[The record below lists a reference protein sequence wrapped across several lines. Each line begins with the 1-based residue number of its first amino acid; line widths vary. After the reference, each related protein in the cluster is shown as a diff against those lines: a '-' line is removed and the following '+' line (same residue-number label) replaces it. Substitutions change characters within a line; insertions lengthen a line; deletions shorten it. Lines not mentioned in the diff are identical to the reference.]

1 MPIAHA
7 QYVWYSWHN
16 EAVFTLQLRVDRAF
30 YCSGSSPLPAAV
42 EGSVVRNSAHHM
54 AAFICTNFMWSL
66 QNVHLIHSNVQPRD
80 ALRCCALPCNLAQC
94 LHFRAALGCIAG
106 WMGNIGNNCFLCIL
120 EFTNLLKCSKTSV
133 TAVCVNA
140 AWVYCDCRAPFCDD
154 DSCAQAWEKRNC
166 NLAIQ
171 NDPWVWTQK
180 KDQVKMEAL
189 ENSESKVCHNASI
202 SSAY

>member
-7 QYVWYSWHN
+7 QYVWYSWHT
-16 EAVFTLQLRVDRAF
+16 EAVFTLQLRVGRAF
-30 YCSGSSPLPAAV
+30 YCSGSSPLPSTAT
-42 EGSVVRNSAHHM
+42 R
-54 AAFICTNFMWSL
+54 
-66 QNVHLIHSNVQPRD
+66 

-120 EFTNLLKCSKTSV
+120 EFTDLLKCSKTSV

-140 AWVYCDCRAPFCDD
+140 AWVYCDCRAPFCDG